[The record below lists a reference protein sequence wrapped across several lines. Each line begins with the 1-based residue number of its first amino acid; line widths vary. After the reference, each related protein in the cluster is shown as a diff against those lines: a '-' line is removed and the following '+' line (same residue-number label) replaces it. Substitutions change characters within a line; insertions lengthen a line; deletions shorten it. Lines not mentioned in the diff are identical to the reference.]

1 MRKLHVHV
9 IDDKM
14 HTVYHG
20 HSRVPRPTA
29 PFHCSIPIRD
39 TFRSIP
45 ISKNVLNSEDTRSF
59 AKSGRNLGSTMA
71 LLVSIRLKRKLNFGF
86 QCKASHSIRLMGPI
100 WAQR

>member
-1 MRKLHVHV
+1 MTRCTQFT
-9 IDDKM
+9 M
-14 HTVYHG
+14 GTVGFHG
-20 HSRVPRPTA
+20 LPPHSIVASPQ
-29 PFHCSIPIRD
+29 RD

-86 QCKASHSIRLMGPI
+86 QCKASHSMRLMGPI